1 MVKNPAWTIRQQA
14 EGSMTTL
21 AKELGLTPRTRQSID
36 TREEIEFSPIL
47 D

>member
-14 EGSMTTL
+14 ERSMTTL
-21 AKELGLTPRTRQSID
+21 AGDLGLTHRTRQSMD
-36 TREEIEFSPIL
+36 TREEIEFDPIL